1 MVDCIDDVIVLREMK
16 LIDATARDQ
25 IIDGN
30 AVAFW
35 IYRQNTFAQYLD
47 LGTIDAAV
55 QRVNLAICVTDVNV
69 VVIDER
75 DVTDARTRASLGRPG
90 SNTADTDDANC
101 ARCSASSA
109 ATPKIRPRPSNR
121 CRYWGLGI

>member
-1 MVDCIDDVIVLREMK
+1 VVDCIDDVIVLRKMK

-75 DVTDARTRASLGRPG
+75 DVTDARTRASLGCPG
-90 SNTADTDDANC
+90 SNTTDTDDAKLC
-101 ARCSASSA
+101 ALQRIERCNTENPTEAFESLQV
-109 ATPKIRPRPSNR
+109 
-121 CRYWGLGI
+121 LGAWH